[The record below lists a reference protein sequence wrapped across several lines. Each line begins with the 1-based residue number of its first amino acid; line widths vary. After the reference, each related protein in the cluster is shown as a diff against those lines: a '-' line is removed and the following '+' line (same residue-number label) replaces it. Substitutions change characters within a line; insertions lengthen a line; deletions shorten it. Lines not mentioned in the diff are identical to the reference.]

1 MNIRRGLFRLW
12 LVLSTVWVVVT
23 GAMYFEEIQSPGIP
37 EANFLYVKDADE
49 FEKIPA
55 ANSRYEM
62 RKTMTEITFP
72 NNVSLFTTPGE
83 PDDKERALVPGFLIK
98 IVEPRYAEVRAK
110 RWDTVH
116 LALQVAF
123 VPIAVVFALG
133 GALVWAFSGFSKR
146 PEDRKSH

>member
-1 MNIRRGLFRLW
+1 M
-12 LVLSTVWVVVT
+12 WVVVT

-37 EANFLYVKDADE
+37 EANFLYVDADE
-49 FEKIPA
+49 FEKIPV

-62 RKTMTEITFP
+62 RKTMTEVTFP
-72 NNVSLFTTPGE
+72 TNVSLFTTPGE

-116 LALQVAF
+116 LAIQVAF